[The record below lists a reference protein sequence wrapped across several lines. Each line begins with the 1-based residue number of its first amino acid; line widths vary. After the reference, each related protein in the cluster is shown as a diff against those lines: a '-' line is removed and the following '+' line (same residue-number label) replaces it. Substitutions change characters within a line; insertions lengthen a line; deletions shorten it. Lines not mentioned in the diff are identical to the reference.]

1 MTERKSTSLDD
12 VSTTTLLSPR
22 LARLED
28 QLNHLLACH
37 AFYDL
42 AIRAI
47 TCPEV
52 EEEPDDQQWHFGL
65 LLHQQWLHDQGQA
78 AIHELQT
85 IRRALLE

>member
-1 MTERKSTSLDD
+1 MTKVDSMPVDGGSTTSLPDNQ
-12 VSTTTLLSPR
+12 

-47 TCPEV
+47 TSPDY
-52 EEEPDDQQWHFGL
+52 EEELDDQQWHFRL
-65 LLHQQWLHDQGQA
+65 LLHQQWLHDQG
-78 AIHELQT
+78 
-85 IRRALLE
+85 

>member
-1 MTERKSTSLDD
+1 MTKADSTPVDGG
-12 VSTTTLLSPR
+12 STTCLPSNQ

-78 AIHELQT
+78 AINELQT

>member
-1 MTERKSTSLDD
+1 MTKVDSMPVDGGSTTSLPDNQ
-12 VSTTTLLSPR
+12 

-47 TCPEV
+47 TSPDYEK
-52 EEEPDDQQWHFGL
+52 ELDDQQWHFGL
-65 LLHQQWLHDQGQA
+65 FLHQQWLHDQGQA
-78 AIHELQT
+78 VIHELQT